1 MRGCVIV
8 CRTLGPVDV
17 SVNGAGA
24 PPALLWRKNLALLVY
39 LARSPKRAR
48 TREHL
53 IGLLWADKPE
63 EDARHSLNEAV
74 RTLRRYLGE
83 GGLESDGNQVRLGAG
98 AVELDTDR
106 LDALVAG
113 QDYEAAAAL
122 VSGEFLEGFGVRGA
136 SGLDDWIAAERAFWR
151 ARSVDALIQRVEQ
164 LLRAGSVA
172 SARAVAQRALGLARD
187 SDRAVQAVMRCCA
200 LAGDRA
206 GALAQFQA
214 FAAHLSSEMGT
225 EPADE
230 TKALA
235 ERIRRERVWRLPP
248 GRATGEEV
256 AATQQRAPLVG
267 RAAALERMP
276 EVWGACRRKR
286 CPAVVILEG
295 DAGTGKTRLAEE
307 LMDRARLEGAAT
319 VAVRCACGSGG
330 SSWAPCGRLSRSRAT
345 RCEPWRAGRSPAT
358 ARWSSTA

>member
-1 MRGCVIV
+1 MIV

-24 PPALLWRKNLALLVY
+24 PPALLWRHNLALLVY

-106 LDALVAG
+106 LEALVAG
-113 QDYEAAAAL
+113 RDYEAAAAL
-122 VSGEFLEGFGVRGA
+122 VSGEFLEGFGVRDA

-151 ARSVDALIQRVEQ
+151 ARSVDALGQRVEQ

-172 SARAVAQRALGLARD
+172 PARAVAQRALGLARD
-187 SDRAVQAVMRCCA
+187 SDRAVQAGIRCRA
-200 LAGDRA
+200 AGREPA
-206 GALAQFQA
+206 GAPGPVPA
-214 FAAHLSSEMGT
+214 F
-225 EPADE
+225 PA
-230 TKALA
+230 
-235 ERIRRERVWRLPP
+235 PP
-248 GRATGEEV
+248 
-256 AATQQRAPLVG
+256 
-267 RAAALERMP
+267 
-276 EVWGACRRKR
+276 
-286 CPAVVILEG
+286 
-295 DAGTGKTRLAEE
+295 
-307 LMDRARLEGAAT
+307 
-319 VAVRCACGSGG
+319 
-330 SSWAPCGRLSRSRAT
+330 
-345 RCEPWRAGRSPAT
+345 SPGM
-358 ARWSSTA
+358 

>member
-48 TREHL
+48 TGEHL

-98 AVELDTDR
+98 AVEHDTDR

-172 SARAVAQRALGLARD
+172 PARAVAQRALGVARAA
-187 SDRAVQAVMRCCA
+187 DRAAPGGSRCVGPAC
-200 LAGDRA
+200 GRG
-206 GALAQFQA
+206 GALC
-214 FAAHLSSEMGT
+214 AAPAPGRHLS
-225 EPADE
+225 
-230 TKALA
+230 
-235 ERIRRERVWRLPP
+235 
-248 GRATGEEV
+248 
-256 AATQQRAPLVG
+256 
-267 RAAALERMP
+267 
-276 EVWGACRRKR
+276 
-286 CPAVVILEG
+286 
-295 DAGTGKTRLAEE
+295 
-307 LMDRARLEGAAT
+307 
-319 VAVRCACGSGG
+319 
-330 SSWAPCGRLSRSRAT
+330 
-345 RCEPWRAGRSPAT
+345 
-358 ARWSSTA
+358 